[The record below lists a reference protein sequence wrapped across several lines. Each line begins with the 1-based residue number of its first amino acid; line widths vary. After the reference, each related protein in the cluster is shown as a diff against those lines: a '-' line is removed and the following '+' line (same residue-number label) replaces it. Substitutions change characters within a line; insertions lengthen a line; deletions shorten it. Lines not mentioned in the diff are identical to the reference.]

1 MLILPESAVYNMHM
15 TKLTKQRRS
24 EYKDFTRGAKRYL
37 KRWVK
42 RCERQQG
49 KKMCN
54 AVDAQ

>member
-1 MLILPESAVYNMHM
+1 MNKI
-15 TKLTKQRRS
+15 TKQRRS
-24 EYKDFTRGAKRYL
+24 EFKDYTRGARKYL

-54 AVDAQ
+54 TVDAQ